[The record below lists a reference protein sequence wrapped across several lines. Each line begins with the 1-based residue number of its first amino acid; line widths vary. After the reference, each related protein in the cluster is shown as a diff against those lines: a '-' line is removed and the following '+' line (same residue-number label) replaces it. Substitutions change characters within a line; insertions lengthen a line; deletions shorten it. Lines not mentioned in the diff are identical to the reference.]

1 MNTKNVALLAMAVLL
16 LLGLGYT
23 TYLRFSEVENQ
34 REEEAA
40 AATENL
46 APIGTP
52 VPTPTQ
58 TPVPTPS
65 PTPAAPPTPT
75 PEPTPELPDVDIS
88 SWELCLVN
96 TERPLTGDHIPTI
109 VELEGR
115 QYFDERAADALR
127 AFVAGARAE
136 GLNVIITSS
145 YRPHATQ
152 EYLFNNKLQ
161 EQRNAGLAEDAAYA
175 AAARIVAI
183 PGTSEHQLG
192 LAADIV
198 DQYYQYMN
206 ESLAATELSKWMKEH
221 SAEYGF
227 ILRFPEDKQDIT
239 KIMFEPW
246 HYRYVGVEAA
256 TYIMEHGLCLE
267 EFVALYEVRDAG

>member
-1 MNTKNVALLAMAVLL
+1 MNTKNVALLALAVLL
-16 LLGLGYT
+16 LLGLGYM
-23 TYLRFSEVENQ
+23 TYMRFAEVEKQ
-34 REEEAA
+34 REEEAVQ
-40 AATENL
+40 TENL
-46 APIGTP
+46 TPIGTP
-52 VPTPTQ
+52 APTPTL
-58 TPVPTPS
+58 TPASTPTP
-65 PTPAAPPTPT
+65 TPMAPPTPT

-88 SWELCLVN
+88 SWELRLVN
-96 TERPLTGDHIPTI
+96 TERPLTGEYIPTT
-109 VELEGR
+109 VELENG
-115 QYFDERAADALR
+115 QNFDERAADALR
-127 AFVAGARAE
+127 AFVAGGRAA
-136 GLNVIITSS
+136 GLNVIVTSS
-145 YRPHATQ
+145 YRPHSTQ
-152 EYLFNNKLQ
+152 EYLFNNKVQ

-192 LAADIV
+192 LAVDIV

-267 EFVALYEVRDAG
+267 EFVALYEPRDAG